1 MTKYIAFAKL
11 GLNLILA
18 ISMYQRP
25 PMALLFLGYA
35 VADCAAAWMML
46 T

>member
-1 MTKYIAFAKL
+1 MIKYVAFAKL

-18 ISMYQRP
+18 ISMWQRP
-25 PMALLFLGYA
+25 PMALLFAGYA
-35 VADCAAAWMML
+35 VADCAAVWMML